1 MMSKKGGI
9 FHYVPHADRAEWEEI
24 GWVLAS
30 ELGSPH
36 GEYSALYKW
45 AGKGKPIVPYL
56 PDERDKELS
65 DLDYVWPDPLG
76 GDGE

>member
-1 MMSKKGGI
+1 MSKKGGI

-36 GEYSALYKW
+36 GEYSALYK
-45 AGKGKPIVPYL
+45 
-56 PDERDKELS
+56 
-65 DLDYVWPDPLG
+65 
-76 GDGE
+76 